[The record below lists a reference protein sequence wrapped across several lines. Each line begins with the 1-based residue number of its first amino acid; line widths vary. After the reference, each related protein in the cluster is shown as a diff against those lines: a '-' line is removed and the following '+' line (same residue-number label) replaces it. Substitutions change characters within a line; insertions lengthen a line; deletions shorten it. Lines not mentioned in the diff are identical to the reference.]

1 MDVHDCKECGCCS
14 SHDPMYSSDSPSRRG
29 WPSGNPLFPP
39 LLKLWDHT
47 WETWGHDE
55 PTLLGHQGSVLQFLC
70 SPHCDSAGSAL
81 QRSSG
86 SFRDFSAFF
95 QLLMSVDWMDDYG
108 IMAPWPWSLRFMAY
122 RLGGDLMPPS
132 CPIVNTDHSPRY
144 GL

>member
-14 SHDPMYSSDSPSRRG
+14 SRDPMYSSGSPSRRG

-55 PTLLGHQGSVLQFLC
+55 PTLLGHQGVSCSFSAVPTVTRQALHYREALAALETSVLSFNYWCLLIEWMTMGLWLLC
-70 SPHCDSAGSAL
+70 LSL
-81 QRSSG
+81 SG
-86 SFRDFSAFF
+86 S
-95 QLLMSVDWMDDYG
+95 WH
-108 IMAPWPWSLRFMAY
+108 

-132 CPIVNTDHSPRY
+132 CPIVNIDHSPRY